1 MKNISWD
8 MLDSPSR
15 THARFNKACIL
26 YHSYPNKVK
35 EGTTVAALDNF
46 LEPLHNGVWEVE
58 VPKASVTEPLDPGWK
73 RSAINV
79 PTPGTIAS
87 YRKERY
93 HVHETA
99 TEWKVHLDRYDP
111 AVHPVMHLVDD
122 APLVFMIA
130 ATFVA
135 LVDDVWRTN
144 PEDTRAV
151 LEEQTTAW
159 QMLVLFGC
167 AGMATGAFVV
177 LNPLLS
183 FSSIVHLLMP
193 LVFIVLGIL
202 IVGEGIQ
209 IRPFQMVSA
218 RRILS
223 GIMVIFIGVISY
235 DLPVEDWGAIIFVLI
250 GVWGFGSAAM
260 TFRRLSRGR
269 EAVPEGFYTWC
280 AIGCL
285 SLLLALLI
293 FMTPVAL
300 VALMT
305 IVLGAIALLAGLTLV
320 VNGLRLRGRM
330 IRR

>member
-1 MKNISWD
+1 VD
-8 MLDSPSR
+8 
-15 THARFNKACIL
+15 A
-26 YHSYPNKVK
+26 
-35 EGTTVAALDNF
+35 TVAALDDF

-58 VPKASVTEPLDPGWK
+58 VPKESVTEPLDPGWK

-79 PTPGTIAS
+79 PTPGTVAS
-87 YRKERY
+87 YRKGRY

-122 APLVFMIA
+122 APLIFMIA

-135 LVDDVWRTN
+135 LVDDVWRTH

-159 QMLVLFGC
+159 QMLVLIGL
-167 AGMATGAFVV
+167 AVMAAGAFIA
-177 LNPLLS
+177 LNPLQS
-183 FSSIVHLLMP
+183 FSSITSLLIP

-202 IVGEGIQ
+202 IARKGAD
-209 IRPFQMVSA
+209 IRPLRIVSA
-218 RRILS
+218 RRLLA
-223 GIMVIFIGVISY
+223 GITVIFTGVISY
-235 DLPVEDWGAIIFVLI
+235 DLPESVWGAIIFVLI
-250 GVWGFGSAAM
+250 GLWGFGSAFMA
-260 TFRRLSRGR
+260 FCRLSRGR
-269 EAVPEGFYTWC
+269 QAVPEGFYTWC

-293 FMTPVAL
+293 FMTPLAL
-300 VALMT
+300 VALLT
-305 IVLGAIALLAGLTLV
+305 IVLGAIALLTGLVLV

>member
-1 MKNISWD
+1 MAT
-8 MLDSPSR
+8 LD
-15 THARFNKACIL
+15 
-26 YHSYPNKVK
+26 
-35 EGTTVAALDNF
+35 DF
-46 LEPLHNGVWEVE
+46 LAPLHNGVWEVE

-87 YRKERY
+87 YRKGRY
-93 HVHETA
+93 HVHETT

-111 AVHPVMHLVDD
+111 AVRPVMHLVDD
-122 APLVFMIA
+122 APLIFMIA

-135 LVDDVWRTN
+135 LVDDVWRTR

-202 IVGEGIQ
+202 IAGKGMG
-209 IRPFQMVSA
+209 IRPLQIVSA
-218 RRILS
+218 RRLLA
-223 GIMVIFIGVISY
+223 GIAVIFIGVISY
-235 DLPVEDWGAIIFVLI
+235 GLPVRVWGEIIFVLI
-250 GVWGFGSAAM
+250 GLWGFGSAAM
-260 TFRRLSRGR
+260 TFRRLSKGR
-269 EAVPEGFYTWC
+269 NAVPEGFYTWC

-293 FMTPVAL
+293 VMTPVAL
-300 VALMT
+300 VAILT